1 MAALRSSNHPLY
13 DASEVSMSIPAA
25 TTHYGRRGLW
35 RWAVALVATVML
47 VVSGSG
53 LVVFAQSG
61 AGESRG
67 PQFVPADATAYVEA
81 RMDMPDGQAEA
92 LAEFMTAFPGF
103 ADAGAFQLKLDEVLD
118 GLISDATDGAIVFS
132 GEMESFLTG
141 EIGLALMDVVD
152 ASMGGGD
159 PEMLVGIAISDRAGA
174 ESFVEL
180 LTADPEA
187 PIVEEA
193 YSDTSIISK
202 EDASLAVTDEWILL
216 SPTADL
222 VKTGI
227 DVLGGEAS
235 LADDADFMTA
245 MARVP
250 SSRLGAAYLDVQSLA
265 PLVDLAGMAA
275 SGEAGLELPT
285 DDLAALL
292 PENMV
297 AYLAADTDRLTLEAF
312 ITPGAPMDMLAVG
325 ESDLAS
331 LFPADTQLYVETREL
346 GMLLES
352 SLEGLLTTMDEEAA
366 QQIAPIE
373 SMLGV
378 PLPEFLDFLSDAAV
392 GASLNSDGL
401 WVGIAAEVTDDA
413 TAASRVERLM
423 SIVRLLGA
431 GAETGI
437 AVEETSIGDATVTV
451 ITVPTEDLT
460 AGAGLPIDI
469 GDTISITVSDGTLL
483 IGSGDFVETALTLA
497 PVDSLGAS
505 AGYTDAL
512 GDDTVN
518 AGVLYANVSSLL
530 TEIDPLIGLMVPEW
544 ADIQPYVTG
553 LDRLIAVGGIDDEVI
568 STRMTVIVNQ

>member
-1 MAALRSSNHPLY
+1 
-13 DASEVSMSIPAA
+13 MSIPAP
-25 TTHYGRRGLW
+25 TTHNGRRGLW

-61 AGESRG
+61 AGESKG

-103 ADAGAFQLKLDEVLD
+103 ADAGAFDMKLNEVLD
-118 GLISDATDGAIVFS
+118 GLVGDMTDGALAYS
-132 GEMESFLTG
+132 GEMESFITG

-152 ASMGGGD
+152 ASMSGGE
-159 PEMLVGIAISDRAGA
+159 PEMLVGIAVSDRAGA
-174 ESFVEL
+174 ESFLDL
-180 LTADPEA
+180 LTASAEA
-187 PIVEEA
+187 PVEET
-193 YSDTSIISK
+193 YSDTSIVTSD
-202 EDASLAVTDEWILL
+202 DASIAVTDEWILL

-235 LADDADFMTA
+235 LAGDPAYMTA

-346 GMLLES
+346 GVLLES
-352 SLEGLLTTMDEEAA
+352 SLEGLLTTMDEEVA

-413 TAASRVERLM
+413 TAASRVERLL

-437 AVEETSIGDATVTV
+437 AIEETSIGDATVTV

-460 AGAGLPIDI
+460 AGAGLPVDI
-469 GDTISITVSDGTLL
+469 GDTISVTVSDGTLL

-497 PVDSLGAS
+497 PVD
-505 AGYTDAL
+505 
-512 GDDTVN
+512 
-518 AGVLYANVSSLL
+518 
-530 TEIDPLIGLMVPEW
+530 
-544 ADIQPYVTG
+544 
-553 LDRLIAVGGIDDEVI
+553 
-568 STRMTVIVNQ
+568 